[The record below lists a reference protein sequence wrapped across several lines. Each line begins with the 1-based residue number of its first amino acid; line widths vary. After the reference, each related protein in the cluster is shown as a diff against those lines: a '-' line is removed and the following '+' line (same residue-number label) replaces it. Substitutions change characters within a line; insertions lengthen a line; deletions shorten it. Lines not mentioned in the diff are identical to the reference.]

1 MHLEIL
7 YKSVSFISETKIL
20 ENIHDYKA
28 KKERLRI
35 EEEQRQ
41 HDSKSKK
48 KLRAKSIKDEP
59 TTFIR
64 QNISLKSENNERV
77 IKDEVVQKPNNLTP
91 IKKMITRSSKREE
104 TASAENTAIF
114 KSHRSDKRMN
124 NYENEEDDIEVD
136 VSAEDSS
143 SS

>member
-1 MHLEIL
+1 
-7 YKSVSFISETKIL
+7 
-20 ENIHDYKA
+20 
-28 KKERLRI
+28 
-35 EEEQRQ
+35 
-41 HDSKSKK
+41 
-48 KLRAKSIKDEP
+48 
-59 TTFIR
+59 
-64 QNISLKSENNERV
+64 
-77 IKDEVVQKPNNLTP
+77 
-91 IKKMITRSSKREE
+91 MITRSSKREE